1 MSSCNVRKYIVLFF
15 AAFSLFLAVL
25 NLLNGFQKIPGYD
38 FKLRYHEVECLRQGI
53 DPYDIV
59 AKNVPSTEFALFG
72 SPEAKPGVKTLHVY
86 TPWEY
91 TWFLPFTF
99 LSEKT
104 AGTVF
109 LLLSATAL
117 VAVAAYSCVEGR
129 KAGTD
134 WVDGVFA
141 GSASLFM
148 GYAAGEVLAM
158 GNYGAINALLI
169 ALLIMS
175 LTAGHDIL
183 AGIIWGLLMTKPQ
196 IGVLFAIPI
205 LMKRRF
211 ITAGVAVAVCIIC
224 AIPPCL
230 MCGKTPVEM
239 ILEVPRACAFVAEDN
254 GTMLIPSNVFQML
267 RGKVPYA
274 VLSGISMSI
283 GTAICFVLTWRLR
296 KASNLL
302 VFFAPAIICALL
314 WNYCKPHDRVI
325 LSLMQLL
332 TALAVIRTD
341 KKSVRYFSA
350 ILIFLVAWPLFRD
363 DGILAKLL
371 RRISLAMLV
380 YGCWMI
386 PNIRLFDTKEES
398 AK

>member
-1 MSSCNVRKYIVLFF
+1 
-15 AAFSLFLAVL
+15 
-25 NLLNGFQKIPGYD
+25 
-38 FKLRYHEVECLRQGI
+38 
-53 DPYDIV
+53 
-59 AKNVPSTEFALFG
+59 
-72 SPEAKPGVKTLHVY
+72 
-86 TPWEY
+86 
-91 TWFLPFTF
+91 
-99 LSEKT
+99 
-104 AGTVF
+104 
-109 LLLSATAL
+109 
-117 VAVAAYSCVEGR
+117 VAAYACVEGR

-134 WVDGVFA
+134 WIDSVFA
-141 GSASLFM
+141 GAAALFA
-148 GYAAGEVLAM
+148 GYAGGGVLAM
-158 GNYGAINALLI
+158 GNYGAINTLLI
-169 ALLIMS
+169 VLLVMS

-183 AGIIWGLLMTKPQ
+183 AGIVWAFLMIKPQ
-196 IGVLFAIPI
+196 IGLLFAIPI

-224 AIPPCL
+224 SIPPCL

-239 ILEVPRACAFVAEDN
+239 ILEVPRGCAFIAEEA
-254 GTMLIPSNVFQML
+254 GTVLIPACVFRML
-267 RGKVPYA
+267 HGKVPYA

-296 KASNLL
+296 KASSLL
-302 VFFAPAIICALL
+302 VFFAPAIVCSLI
-314 WNYCKPHDRVI
+314 WNYYKPHDRVM

-341 KKSVRYFSA
+341 KKSVRFYSI
-350 ILIFLVAWPLFRD
+350 ILLFLVPWPFFYDEGALT
-363 DGILAKLL
+363 KLI